1 MIGSTIRILSSSIE
15 SNWFSFH
22 QIYDSILSEKAKR
35 LYIQCF
41 YQKSINERLKIERYS
56 FSLLLKN
63 LKIDEDDFESS
74 LQELIDIGLAKKK
87 VKLIGGSEREILV
100 SLRGISTLKEELKD
114 KNLKSRLKG
123 SVSEEKYSELK
134 MIVGESDFDA
144 EFNYPEETKEEEVL
158 DKKTYFNF
166 YNGVFRRLGCEF
178 TISDEVSL
186 IISSVKDKFSM
197 DELHDLAYR
206 SVQESKGKYFV
217 SKNNLQFLIDQKL
230 NGSKNEK
237 FDVDDYDDFWKGLLE
252 RPKAKTKETF
262 ISLFS
267 TYECEALYRKLL
279 NKQDIPDS
287 IHKCIRDCI
296 QNKNLSFPIVN
307 ASISYIKTLLGKIPA
322 KYLSKFS
329 DTLFR
334 NGYTDFESFINHT
347 RDLLVHESKNKDR
360 LNINRER
367 EVRKNDFV
375 FRL

>member
-1 MIGSTIRILSSSIE
+1 MIESTIRILSSSIE

-56 FSLLLKN
+56 FNLLLKN
-63 LKIDEDDFESS
+63 LKIDETNFESS
-74 LQELIDIGLAKKK
+74 LQELIDVGLAKKK
-87 VKLIGGSEREILV
+87 IELVGKSKREILV
-100 SLRGISTLKEELKD
+100 SLKGISTLQEELKD
-114 KNLKSRLKG
+114 KNLKSRLKR
-123 SVSEEKYSELK
+123 SISKEKYSELE
-134 MIVGESDFDA
+134 MIIGESDFYS
-144 EFNYPEETKEEEVL
+144 EFNYPEEIKEEEAL

-230 NGSKNEK
+230 NSNKNEK
-237 FDVDDYDDFWKGLLE
+237 FCVGDYDDFWRGLLE
-252 RPKAKTKETF
+252 RSKIKTKETF
-262 ISLFS
+262 SSLFS
-267 TYECEALYRKLL
+267 KYECEVLYKKLL

-329 DTLFR
+329 DTLFG
-334 NGYTDFESFINHT
+334 NGYTDYESFINHI
-347 RDLLVHESKNKDR
+347 RDLLIHESKNKDR
-360 LNINRER
+360 LNINRGR
-367 EVRKNDFV
+367 EVKKNDFV